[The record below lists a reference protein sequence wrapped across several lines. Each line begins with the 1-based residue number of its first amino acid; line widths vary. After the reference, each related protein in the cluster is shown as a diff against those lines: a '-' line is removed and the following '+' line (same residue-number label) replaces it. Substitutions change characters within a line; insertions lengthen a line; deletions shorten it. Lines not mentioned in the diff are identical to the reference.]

1 MLKDTAAQMAEA
13 KLNRLRCLSR
23 KGLCNYKEH
32 NAVLD
37 FSLTYGEESATLKGL
52 GQKII

>member
-1 MLKDTAAQMAEA
+1 MLKDAVAQMAEA
-13 KLNRLRCLSR
+13 KLNRLGCLSR

-37 FSLTYGEESATLKGL
+37 FSLTYGEESATPKVL